1 MASYFSADDRDNILR
16 WIVAETQKDASF
28 AGCVLVGSGAVGF
41 TDEYSDIDL
50 VVVVRDS
57 CPFERVSEEWK
68 QHVLDHLPVLAHTTG
83 LRADRIILHNFYLR
97 NYLEINNGILPLE
110 FLTATRSRY
119 KVLWDRTG
127 QMQAI
132 LDDTWNKRKNLSPLA
147 EYFNNRKAG
156 IWHYINHAFVTLRR
170 GRKWQ
175 ALSDIEEIRQQVIY
189 LRAYREGLE
198 PKRNRDVDQMS
209 DEFKQQLSSL
219 LVGSLVPELLEAKLI
234 MAARLFFQEARDVC
248 RHLNEPY
255 DLAEVEDA
263 MLSLLGH
270 PGSSGGHDAGKGE
283 HDKS

>member
-1 MASYFSADDRDNILR
+1 MARYFSADDRDNILQ
-16 WIVAETQKDASF
+16 WIVAETQKDTSF

-57 CPFERVSEEWK
+57 CPFEQVSDSWK
-68 QHVLDHLPVLAHTTG
+68 QHVLDHLPVLAHTSG
-83 LRADRIILHNFYLR
+83 LRADRIVLHNFYLK

-110 FLTATRSRY
+110 LLVATRSRY
-119 KVLWDRTG
+119 RVMWDGTG

-132 LDDTWNKRKNLSPLA
+132 LDATWNDRKNTSPLA
-147 EYFNNRKAG
+147 EYFSNKKAG
-156 IWHYINHAFVTLRR
+156 IWHYINHAFVALRR

-198 PKRNRDVDQMS
+198 PKRNRDVDRMS
-209 DEFKQQLSSL
+209 DEFKQHLSSL
-219 LVGSLVPELLEAKLI
+219 LIGSLTVEELETKLT

-248 RHLNEPY
+248 RYLNEPY
-255 DLAEVEDA
+255 DLAEVEAA

-270 PGSSGGHDAGKGE
+270 SGSGDGHNGDKGKP
-283 HDKS
+283 DKS